1 MTDPKVFCLQALGVI
16 DAEGNDLEN
25 SELMAHAMANTATS
39 SHADFAVKRGSD
51 HVNEYG
57 RRDDAGILTAGTSDD
72 ANHLLGAFPCLF
84 PYGMGGFEVTRPIPL
99 SYAEHA
105 RWSLR
110 YADRRF
116 RKDISFVFQLFG
128 VLQKRQVCSSSC
140 LQVSKKAFHEN
151 EVLFRS
157 VCPADLEK
165 ASHEEAKKLPVS
177 NSTISR
183 LKHHITTV
191 RAKVMGT
198 DESRM
203 NLRSFI
209 WGMTMMNGPPSLWIT
224 INPTD
229 MHDPVAQVFAGEDI
243 DLDAFDDTAGPDSHT
258 RACIIAGDPYAA
270 AKFFHFTVQVI
281 LEELFG
287 IQKHH
292 DHTGHIKRHEGV
304 YGMVKGYIGTVE
316 AQGRGT
322 LHLHILLWLMGS
334 PTAACMK
341 DLLNSPRFRERVTQ
355 YIAENIHAHV
365 KGTSSEEFD
374 IPSRDGPLSYSRP
387 LHPSAAN
394 YEQSTSRTEF
404 LLAKNVQKHKC
415 GFACIKVV
423 KGRVICKRR
432 APFPVSGT
440 NWIDI
445 EGQWGPRR
453 LHPFLNNW
461 NPITLICTR
470 SNNDVKLITNG
481 GETKEYGWYITS
493 YTAKKQ
499 HNTSNASAL
508 LAKAVAFHQK
518 QERYTSDIELLNKRL
533 IQRCANTLSREQEF
547 SAPEV
552 ISYLM
557 GWGDRYVSHQTENIY
572 FSSVVSLLKRQ
583 YPALRHQ
590 K

>member
-1 MTDPKVFCLQALGVI
+1 MFCLQAHGVI
-16 DAEGNDLEN
+16 DVEANDLEN
-25 SELMAHAMANTATS
+25 SELIAHAMANTATNTRI
-39 SHADFAVKRGSD
+39 DFAVKRGST

-57 RRDDAGILTAGTSDD
+57 RRDEAGNLSVGTSED

-84 PYGMGGFEVTRPIPL
+84 PYAMGGFEVTRPVAL

-105 RWSLR
+105 KWSLR
-110 YADRRF
+110 FADRRF
-116 RKDISFVFQLFG
+116 RKDHNFIFQLFG

-140 LQVSKKAFHEN
+140 LQVSKKTFHDN
-151 EVLFRS
+151 EALFRS
-157 VCPADLEK
+157 VRPADLEM
-165 ASHEEAKKLPVS
+165 ASHEEAKKIPLS
-177 NSTISR
+177 NPTVLSLKRHIS
-183 LKHHITTV
+183 TV

-203 NLRSFI
+203 NLRSHI
-209 WGMTMMNGPPSLWIT
+209 WGMTVMNGPPSLWIT

-229 MHDPVAQVFAGEDI
+229 THDPVAQVFAGEEI
-243 DLDAFDDTAGPDSHT
+243 NLDDFDDTAGPDTHS
-258 RACIIAGDPYAA
+258 RSCIIAGDPYAA
-270 AKFFHFTVQVI
+270 AKFFHFTVRVV

-287 IQKHH
+287 I
-292 DHTGHIKRHEGV
+292 TGHHHLSAIKRREGI
-304 YGMVKGYIGTVE
+304 YGTVKGYIGTVE

-322 LHLHILLWLMGS
+322 LHLHILLWLIGC
-334 PTAACMK
+334 PTATRMK
-341 DLLNSPRFRERVTQ
+341 ELLNSEDFRKRVTR
-355 YIAENIHAHV
+355 YIGENIHGDV
-365 KGTSSEEFD
+365 KGVSSDEFN
-374 IPSRDGPLSYSRP
+374 IPSHNKALSYSRP
-387 LHPSAAN
+387 LHPSTEN
-394 YEQSTSRTEF
+394 YAHLMSKMEF
-404 LLAKNVQKHKC
+404 LLAKNLQKHKC
-415 GFACIKVV
+415 GLGCIKVI

-432 APFPVSGT
+432 APFPVSNS
-440 NWIDI
+440 NWIDA
-445 EGQWGPRR
+445 EGKWGPRR
-453 LHPFLNNW
+453 LHPYLNNW
-461 NPITLICTR
+461 NPTTLLCTR

-481 GETKEYGWYITS
+481 GETKEYSWYITS

-557 GWGDRYVSHQTENIY
+557 GWGDRYVSHQTETIY

-583 YPALRHQ
+583 YPALINQ
-590 K
+590 Q